1 MNILLTGD
9 KGYIGSI
16 LAPRLLAGGHQV
28 RGFDIGFFED
38 CALSPTNENYPQ
50 IVKDIRDIE
59 RVDVEGVDAIVHLAG
74 LSNDPLGE
82 LSSKLTEEINLGG
95 TLRLAEISKNLG
107 IRRFVY
113 ASSQSMYGI
122 SESGDELDEYTSQK
136 NPVTAYARTKWEA
149 ECELTKMNDNNFQV
163 TSFRPSTVFG
173 ASPRLRCDIVYNNL
187 VACAYTTGAIE
198 IKSDGTPWR
207 PVIHVQDVC
216 SAFMAGLFA
225 PSSLVA
231 GRAFNV
237 GIRNG
242 NYTVRDLAESA
253 QRVVPGSELNFTGEH
268 GSDSRT
274 YRVNFQRIIKELEGL
289 YVPEWGL
296 DKGGRELVAFFKKCD
311 LAEESFRGPVC
322 NRLQKIIKLISEE
335 KLDDQLRLI

>member
-16 LAPRLLAGGHQV
+16 LAPRLLAAGHQV
-28 RGFDIGFFED
+28 RGFDIGFFDD
-38 CALSPTNENYPQ
+38 CLLWPTNDNYPQ
-50 IVKDIRDIE
+50 IAKDIRDIE
-59 RVDVEGVDAIVHLAG
+59 RADVEGVDAIVHLAG
-74 LSNDPLGE
+74 LSNDPLGD

-95 TLRLAEISKNLG
+95 TLRLAEISKHLG
-107 IRRFVY
+107 IKRFVY

-122 SESGDELDEYTSQK
+122 SESGNELDEDTSQK

-163 TSFRPSTVFG
+163 VSFRPSTVFG
-173 ASPRLRCDIVYNNL
+173 MSPRLRCDIVYNNL
-187 VACAYTTGAIE
+187 VGCAYTTGAIE
-198 IKSDGTPWR
+198 VKSDGTPWR
-207 PVIHVQDVC
+207 PVVHINDVC
-216 SAFMAGLFA
+216 SAFMTGLLA
-225 PSSLVA
+225 PSNLVA

-237 GIRNG
+237 GIPNG
-242 NYTVRDLAESA
+242 NFSVRDLAESA
-253 QRVVPGSELNFTGEH
+253 QRVVPGSGLNFTGEH

-274 YRVNFQRIIKELEGL
+274 YRVSFQRILKELDGL
-289 YVPEWGL
+289 YAPEWSL
-296 DKGGRELVAFFKKCD
+296 DRGGKELVAFFKKCE

-322 NRLQKIIKLISEE
+322 NRLQKITKLISEE